1 MVTIMADIYNRCNEW
16 LINKMGLKE
25 YNVWKIFRITHGV
38 DGADAIWFKFD
49 DAKDLCYNDLMV
61 R

>member
-1 MVTIMADIYNRCNEW
+1 
-16 LINKMGLKE
+16 MGLKE

-38 DGADAIWFKFD
+38 DGADTIWFKFDD
-49 DAKDLCYNDLMV
+49 DAKDLCYNDLRV